1 MIKSFIEKKDM
12 EYYTDVSL
20 KRYNTYRIDLKCKYL
35 VFPKDKEEF
44 KNLVRY
50 LVLHE
55 IKYLVLGNGSN
66 VIFACDYYDGVVI
79 LLHKLN
85 DLKMNGESISVGA
98 GYSLQ
103 RLAIDTSS
111 SGLSGLE
118 FATGIPGLIGASV
131 AMNAGAYNDSLSS
144 VVESVLV
151 LNPDFEFVMM
161 SKEDLEFGYR
171 TSFFKKNSSY
181 YIVEVNLKLVQG
193 NSDEIL
199 EKISKRRVKRLE
211 TQPLDMPSAGS
222 VFRNPE
228 GMHAG
233 ALIED
238 CGLKGFSIG
247 GAMVSSKHANFIV
260 NNGNCT
266 GMEVVQVIDRVKRE
280 VKEQYDV
287 DLILEQIII
296 E

>member
-44 KNLVRY
+44 RDLVKY
-50 LVLHE
+50 LVSHE
-55 IKYLVLGNGSN
+55 MKYLVLGNGSN

-79 LLHKLN
+79 LLHKLS
-85 DLKMNGESISVGA
+85 DLKMNGESITVGA

-103 RLAIDTSS
+103 RLAIDTST

-161 SKEDLEFGYR
+161 SNVDLEFGYR

-193 NSDEIL
+193 DSDEIL

-233 ALIED
+233 ALIEN

>member
-1 MIKSFIEKKDM
+1 M
-12 EYYTDVSL
+12 EYYTDISL

-44 KNLVRY
+44 RDLIKY
-50 LVLHE
+50 LVSHDM
-55 IKYLVLGNGSN
+55 KYLVLGNGSN

-85 DLKMNGESISVGA
+85 DLKINGESISVGA

-103 RLAIDTSS
+103 RLAIDTSN

-118 FATGIPGLIGASV
+118 FATGIPGLVGASV

-151 LNPDFEFVMM
+151 LNPEFDFVMM
-161 SKEDLEFGYR
+161 SREDLEFDYR
-171 TSFFKKNSSY
+171 NSFFKKNHNY
-181 YIVEVNLKLVQG
+181 YIVEVNLKLTQG

-233 ALIED
+233 ALIEN

-266 GMEVVQVIDRVKRE
+266 GMEVVQVIERVKKE

>member
-44 KNLVRY
+44 RDLVKY
-50 LVLHE
+50 LVSHE
-55 IKYLVLGNGSN
+55 MKYLVLGNGSN
-66 VIFACDYYDGVVI
+66 VIFACDYFDGVVI
-79 LLHKLN
+79 LLHKLS
-85 DLKMNGESISVGA
+85 DLKMNGESITVGA

-103 RLAIDTSS
+103 RLAIDTST

-161 SKEDLEFGYR
+161 SNEDLEFGYR

-193 NSDEIL
+193 DSDEIL

-233 ALIED
+233 ALIEN